1 MSPKKGKEDIEPF
14 VKLDNSMTNSA
25 AWTALSD
32 KAIWVYIELKK
43 SFSTR
48 KGGYNHLVLTYSRVS
63 WRMNSHTF
71 SKKIKELIYYG
82 FIVIKEKGGLYRQ
95 PNVYALSEKWK
106 IRSVEIVDKE
116 GREAI
121 KSGRVK
127 KPSFKNN
134 IKNLKGK
141 RTWERKKTYP

>member
-1 MSPKKGKEDIEPF
+1 VCPKKGRENIELF
-14 VKLDNSMTNSA
+14 VKLDNSMTDSA

-43 SFSTR
+43 SFDTR
-48 KGGYNHLVLTYSRVS
+48 KGGNNHLVLPYSKVS
-63 WRMNSHTF
+63 WRMNLHTF
-71 SKKIKELIYYG
+71 SIKIKELIHYG
-82 FIVIKEKGGLYRQ
+82 FIDIRERGGLYRR
-95 PNVYALSEKWK
+95 PNVYALSERWK
-106 IRSVEIVDKE
+106 TKSLEIVDKE

-121 KSGRVK
+121 KLGFAK

-141 RTWERKKTYP
+141 RTWERKKI

>member
-1 MSPKKGKEDIEPF
+1 VCPKKGRENIELF
-14 VKLDNSMTNSA
+14 VKLENSMTNSA

-43 SFSTR
+43 SFDYR
-48 KGGYNHLVLTYSRVS
+48 KGGNSHLVLPYSKVS
-63 WRMNSHTF
+63 WRMNCRTYSQ
-71 SKKIKELIYYG
+71 KIQELTRYG
-82 FIVIKEKGGLYRQ
+82 FIDIKERGGLYKR
-95 PNVYALSEKWK
+95 PNVYALSERWRN
-106 IRSVEIVDKE
+106 RSIEIVDKE

-121 KSGRVK
+121 KLGLAK

-141 RTWERKKTYP
+141 RTWERKKI

>member
-1 MSPKKGKEDIEPF
+1 MSPKKGRENIEPF
-14 VKLDNSMTNSA
+14 VKLDNSMTDTA

-43 SFSTR
+43 SFDTR
-48 KGGYNHLVLTYSRVS
+48 KGGNNHLVLPYSKVS
-63 WRMNSHTF
+63 WRMNFHTF
-71 SKKIKELIYYG
+71 SIKIEELIHYG
-82 FIVIKEKGGLYRQ
+82 FIDIRERGGLYRR
-95 PNVYALSEKWK
+95 PNIYALSERWK
-106 IRSVEIVDKE
+106 TKSLEIVDKE

-121 KSGRVK
+121 KLGFAK

-141 RTWERKKTYP
+141 RTWERKKI

>member
-1 MSPKKGKEDIEPF
+1 VCPKKGRENIELF
-14 VKLDNSMTNSA
+14 VKLDNSMTDSA

-43 SFSTR
+43 SFDTR
-48 KGGYNHLVLTYSRVS
+48 KGGNNHLVLPYSKVL
-63 WRMNSHTF
+63 WRMNLHTF
-71 SKKIKELIYYG
+71 SIKIEELIHYG
-82 FIVIKEKGGLYRQ
+82 FIDIRERGGLYRR
-95 PNVYALSEKWK
+95 PNVYALSERWK
-106 IRSVEIVDKE
+106 TKSLEIVDKE

-121 KSGRVK
+121 KLGFAK

-141 RTWERKKTYP
+141 RTWERKKI